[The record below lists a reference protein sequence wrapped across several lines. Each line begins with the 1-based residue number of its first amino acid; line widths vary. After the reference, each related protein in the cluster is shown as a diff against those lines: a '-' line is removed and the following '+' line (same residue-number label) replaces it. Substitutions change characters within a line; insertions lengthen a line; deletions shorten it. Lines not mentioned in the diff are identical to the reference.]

1 MKETVVAA
9 GAIVLRDIGG
19 ELKIALVHD
28 SIRDIWVLPKG
39 HVDPGEPLEQAA
51 LREVREEVGLEDVQ
65 LIKYLGKIVRP
76 SMEKGVREVQKTI
89 HIYLAY
95 ALGNEPFKS
104 GTDLVSTYEV
114 FSGARWFSLEQA
126 IEVVPYKED
135 RTFLEEHLA
144 LMLS

>member
-1 MKETVVAA
+1 MKETAIAA

-19 ELKIALVHD
+19 ELKIALAHD
-28 SIRDIWVLPKG
+28 SIRDLWVLPKG

-76 SMEKGVREVQKTI
+76 SMEKGVKEVQKSI
-89 HIYLAY
+89 HLYLAY
-95 ALGNEPFKS
+95 ALGNEPFKTR
-104 GTDLVSTYEV
+104 TDLVSTEEV
-114 FSGARWFSLEQA
+114 FSEACWFSLEQA

-144 LMLS
+144 LLLS